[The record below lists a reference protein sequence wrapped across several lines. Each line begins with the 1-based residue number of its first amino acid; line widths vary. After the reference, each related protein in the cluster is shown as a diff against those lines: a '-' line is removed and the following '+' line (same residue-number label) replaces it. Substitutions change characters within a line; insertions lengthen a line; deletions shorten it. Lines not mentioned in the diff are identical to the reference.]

1 MSITTRNILVAL
13 TFHARWVLDF
23 VFDRLSAIAQVN
35 RINRL
40 QFSIQIIFDSKRY
53 LLKKAIFRNNNTDFI
68 KDFGLNQRF
77 NFPSRFHSSLTF
89 GVGINF

>member
-1 MSITTRNILVAL
+1 MPDGS
-13 TFHARWVLDF
+13 WVLDF
-23 VFDRLSAIAQVN
+23 VFDRLSAIAQDN

-40 QFSIQIIFDSKRY
+40 QFSIQIIFDSKQY
-53 LLKKAIFRNNNTDFI
+53 LLKKAIFRNNNSDFI
-68 KDFGLNQRF
+68 NDFGLKQRF